1 MSKLPPLFLIAIDMP
16 LFVLFSELVIQNPR
30 PYNLVNLFTVRSG
43 CEDCAMVY
51 EELKGAA
58 YSYQQAEDSVQVPTF
73 FAILYYSKKKEDKAV
88 FLQHNFKTIPYLAMS
103 QMQVKRDPNVD
114 FYEARDLWKIKK
126 DDAAGT

>member
-1 MSKLPPLFLIAIDMP
+1 MSKLPSLFLIAIDMP

-103 QMQVKRDPNVD
+103 EMQVKRDPNVD

>member
-1 MSKLPPLFLIAIDMP
+1 MSKLPSLFLIAIDMP